1 MFYSKSF
8 TTFNLTF
15 IFVIT
20 FELLFISDIPFRLR
34 LIFWHMGVQLFH
46 HHLLKR
52 LFFLPWTVFTHFV
65 KNQSD
70 GFVWVYFCNCYG
82 HSSVCLSH
90 EEYYTVLINVIL
102 WYILKLGSMIFLT
115 LLFFKIILVV
125 LVLLSFQINFTIC
138 IFYIYKNIYFFK
150 IHTFIYKYIL
160 LYIYKTVYTHILSL
174 HIKIYTNIYLSIHT
188 NILLGFSL
196 ELYPQPNLERI
207 DIFTMLSF
215 PVHEHML
222 LHLLRSRWITMCSFQ
237 YCYMWP
243 FPKFAYWHPNLQ
255 YLVMWPYLEIRSI

>member
-1 MFYSKSF
+1 
-8 TTFNLTF
+8 
-15 IFVIT
+15 
-20 FELLFISDIPFRLR
+20 
-34 LIFWHMGVQLFH
+34 MGVQLFH

-90 EEYYTVLINVIL
+90 DEYYIVLINVIL

-125 LVLLSFQINFTIC
+125 LVLLSFQINFTIY

-160 LYIYKTVYTHILSL
+160 LYIYKTVYTHILFSPY
-174 HIKIYTNIYLSIHT
+174 KNIYKYIPFYTYKYFAGIFIGIISTAQFRENWHFYYVE
-188 NILLGFSL
+188 FSSSWTHV
-196 ELYPQPNLERI
+196 PP
-207 DIFTMLSF
+207 FT
-215 PVHEHML
+215 
-222 LHLLRSRWITMCSFQ
+222 
-237 YCYMWP
+237 
-243 FPKFAYWHPNLQ
+243 
-255 YLVMWPYLEIRSI
+255 